1 MNTMEKNRS
10 AILRALSRDGSARI
24 SVIDS
29 RDIVNKAHEYH
40 GTSATATA
48 ALGRLLTAA
57 ALMGIMMG
65 EERDTLT
72 LTLAGDGPAGRILAV
87 SDWLGCVR
95 GYITN
100 PEVELPLNPAG
111 KLDVGGAVGEG
122 LLTVVRDSGDGEPY
136 SGSIPIT
143 TGEIA
148 EDIARYYA
156 ESEQLPTLCALGVL
170 VDRDLTCLAA
180 GGVMIQLLPFADEDI
195 IARIEKN
202 APALSN
208 ISRLFEQGLSLKE
221 IADIAFDGI
230 EYDVFDENEV
240 EYRCTCSRERMLRA
254 VASLGKKDVLKLLDE
269 QEAEG
274 KPRELEVNCRF
285 CNSSYILDES
295 TLLSECERLGK

>member
-1 MNTMEKNRS
+1 MEKKRS
-10 AILRALSRDGSARI
+10 KILRALSRDGSARI

-29 RDIVNKAHEYH
+29 RDIVNTACEYH
-40 GTSATATA
+40 NTSSTATA

-57 ALMGIMMG
+57 SLMGIMMG
-65 EERDTLT
+65 EENDTLT

-100 PEVELPLNPAG
+100 PDVELPLNSVG
-111 KLDVGGAVGEG
+111 KLDVGGAVGKG
-122 LLTVVRDSGDGEPY
+122 LLTVVRDNGDGEPY

-143 TGEIA
+143 TGEVA

-170 VDRDLTCLAA
+170 VDRDLSCLAA
-180 GGVMIQLLPFADEDI
+180 GGVMIQLLPFADEEI
-195 IARIEKN
+195 ISKIEKN

-208 ISRLFEQGLSLKE
+208 VSRLFEQELSLEE
-221 IADIAFDGI
+221 IASIAFKDI

-240 EYRCTCSRERMLRA
+240 EYKCTCSRERMLHA
-254 VASLGKKDVLKLLDE
+254 VASIGEKDVKKLLDE

-274 KPRELEVNCRF
+274 KPRELEVTCRF
-285 CNSSYILDES
+285 CNGAYVFGEAE
-295 TLLSECERLGK
+295 LLEECDKITK

>member
-1 MNTMEKNRS
+1 MEKNRS

-57 ALMGIMMG
+57 SLMGIMMG

-100 PEVELPLNPAG
+100 PEVELPLSSAG

>member
-1 MNTMEKNRS
+1 MEKNRS

>member
-1 MNTMEKNRS
+1 MEIKKSR
-10 AILRALSRDGSARI
+10 ILRALSRDGSARI

-29 RDIVNKAHEYH
+29 RDIVNTAHEYH
-40 GTSATATA
+40 NTSATATA

-57 ALMGIMMG
+57 SLMGIMMG
-65 EERDTLT
+65 EEQESLT
-72 LTLAGDGPAGRILAV
+72 LTLAGDGPAGRIIAV

-100 PEVELPLNPAG
+100 PDVELPLNSIG

-122 LLTVVRDSGDGEPY
+122 LLTVVRDNGEGEPY

-143 TGEIA
+143 TGEVA

-180 GGVMIQLLPFADEDI
+180 GGVMIQLLPFADEEI
-195 IARIEKN
+195 ISKIERN
-202 APALSN
+202 APKLSN
-208 ISRLFEQGLSLKE
+208 VSRLFEQGLSLGE
-221 IADIAFDGI
+221 IADIAFEGI
-230 EYDVFDENEV
+230 EYDIFDENDV
-240 EYRCTCSRERMLRA
+240 EYRCTCSRERMLHA
-254 VASLGKKDVLKLLDE
+254 VASLGKKDVVKLLDE

-274 KPRELEVNCRF
+274 KPRELEVTCRF
-285 CNSSYILDES
+285 CNGAYVFDEKTLLDECAGR
-295 TLLSECERLGK
+295 EK